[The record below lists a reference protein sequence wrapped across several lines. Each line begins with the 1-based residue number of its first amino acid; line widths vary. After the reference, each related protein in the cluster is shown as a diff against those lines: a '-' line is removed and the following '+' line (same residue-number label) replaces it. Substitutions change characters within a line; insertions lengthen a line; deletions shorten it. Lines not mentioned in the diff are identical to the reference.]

1 MSSSE
6 KFGGESTQKLC
17 LIEVPKLKSL
27 FQLGRSTASMLM
39 SVFQSGMESEQC
51 LVTST
56 EAAGVSQ
63 DPNA

>member
-1 MSSSE
+1 
-6 KFGGESTQKLC
+6 
-17 LIEVPKLKSL
+17 
-27 FQLGRSTASMLM
+27 MLM
-39 SVFQSGMESEQC
+39 NVFQSGMESEQC